1 MYRLASPRLRPDGT
15 ADSAHDVTPLPA
27 WRPASPQ
34 APDASRGSD
43 GTFCLHERYRTS
55 REHDTMAVQLAQHLA
70 TALGQLLGRQLICAQ
85 PRRPIGCQF
94 TVGRTRDR
102 IFGNAVLRS
111 KEATD
116 ELSLL
121 PWGSNDDPPQI
132 KYTKLRMVGRDGAD
146 DGLAVEHHNV
156 VIGGQD
162 VDWWLTQTL

>member
-1 MYRLASPRLRPDGT
+1 MYRLASPRLQLNGPALPLGDR
-15 ADSAHDVTPLPA
+15 AHNVPHHPRGDLLHPWAL
-27 WRPASPQ
+27 
-34 APDASRGSD
+34 DASRGSD
-43 GTFCLHERYRTS
+43 GKCCFHERYRTS

-132 KYTKLRMVGRDGAD
+132 KYTKLRMVG
-146 DGLAVEHHNV
+146 
-156 VIGGQD
+156 
-162 VDWWLTQTL
+162 